1 MAKKILIVDDE
12 PDIVELIGMRL
23 TAKSYDI
30 IKAFN
35 GEDALRMARE
45 EKPDLIILDV
55 LMPPP
60 DGLQVCSTLKKD
72 ASYKNIPII
81 LLSAKATEKD
91 RETGKQCGADEY
103 LTKPFENKDLLDNIK
118 KLLRE

>member
-12 PDIVELIGMRL
+12 PEIVEFIGMRL
-23 TAKSYDI
+23 AAKSYDI

-35 GEDALRMARE
+35 GEDALRMAMK

-60 DGLQVCSTLKKD
+60 DGLKVCSTLKND

-118 KLLRE
+118 KLLGE

>member
-118 KLLRE
+118 KLLGE